1 MTAVTSSDPLAGT
14 PVERPADLAQAVQ
27 ALRDTRGS
35 VAFRGGGTK
44 MSWGGRLRD
53 PAVVLETAG
62 MRRLLTHNP
71 ADMTASVQAGMP
83 LADLQ
88 DVLAESG
95 QWFALDPPTQPAGT
109 TVGGLLASGDYG
121 PRRLRYGAVR
131 DLVIGL
137 TLVLP
142 DGTVARAGGHV
153 IKNVAGYDL
162 TKLAYGS
169 LGSLGLIAEVVFR
182 VHPRPEA
189 SATMVLP
196 ASAKAAT
203 AAALRLLAS
212 PLEPAALHW
221 VGSDADRSDASGSDA
236 SGSDASGSDAS
247 GSDARLAVRFEGSA
261 AGVDAQVAAL
271 PGLLAEIRAA
281 ADVPVGAEETLR
293 GPEEDDLWR
302 RLGQASLAEAGE
314 CTAFAGTLPTQLPE
328 VVRAV
333 RAAGDRSGAEAGLA
347 SDVALGL
354 HVARFRGQPAQQA
367 AAFDAWRRDVLA
379 IGGTV
384 LLRDRPPEV
393 DDLVD
398 AFGPPPSAVGLLRA
412 LKSRLDPH
420 GRCAPGRFGS
430 WF

>member
-14 PVERPADLAQAVQ
+14 PVEQPADLAQAVQ

-44 MSWGGRLRD
+44 MRWGGRLRD
-53 PAVVLETAG
+53 PDVVVETAG

-88 DVLAESG
+88 GVLAESG
-95 QWFALDPPTQPAGT
+95 QWFALDPPSQPAGA

-196 ASAKAAT
+196 ATAEVAT

-221 VGSDADRSDASGSDA
+221 MGSDADRSDASGSDA
-236 SGSDASGSDAS
+236 C
-247 GSDARLAVRFEGSA
+247 LAVRFEGSA

-271 PGLLAEIRAA
+271 PGLLADIRAA
-281 ADVPVGAEETLR
+281 ADAPVGAEDTLR
-293 GPEEDDLWR
+293 GREEDDLWR

-314 CTAFAGTLPTQLPE
+314 CAAFAGTLPTQLPE

-398 AFGPPPSAVGLLRA
+398 ALGPSPSAVGLLRA